1 MDPIALLTFLRF
13 PQPYDQLLQPQ
24 NLQLGHAGLSQ
35 NVKPPDPP
43 TMGELGSVSEL
54 RSPNDWQFTAILLK
68 QGLDIRICRNMD
80 EFYRLIPSH
89 SHRKWDQLESTS
101 VQWLISGSW
110 NGGTVPYKAIFSGDI
125 PLHRPYVGLI
135 YGRYL
140 QFRFLKWP
148 LIHLCV
154 LLGFRSH
161 VFDHRHRGEP
171 RATDD
176 GATGLDANGDEDLF
190 GTKGDQ
196 PLWSGWALGHNL
208 DITLRE
214 INSST
219 LPAIGVGRLL

>member
-1 MDPIALLTFLRF
+1 MNSTDSYHPIATGNETNSNPPRFNDSFQDPEMEVLYHIRQYFLGIF
-13 PQPYDQLLQPQ
+13 PY
-24 NLQLGHAGLSQ
+24 
-35 NVKPPDPP
+35 
-43 TMGELGSVSEL
+43 
-54 RSPNDWQFTAILLK
+54 I
-68 QGLDIRICRNMD
+68 
-80 EFYRLIPSH
+80 
-89 SHRKWDQLESTS
+89 
-101 VQWLISGSW
+101 
-110 NGGTVPYKAIFSGDI
+110 
-125 PLHRPYVGLI
+125 GLI

-196 PLWSGWALGHNL
+196 PL
-208 DITLRE
+208 
-214 INSST
+214 
-219 LPAIGVGRLL
+219 